1 MITFFIFHFADV
13 SQISPGIKID
23 NINAS
28 SFFTTKFSNI
38 FAKVLELP
46 TNRLEV
52 QYNESSGEFL
62 VNARSLSSSQK
73 NEVLDKMKDSSF
85 ITLIQ
90 KEISED
96 KELKELKVKNS
107 SQPSIKPVLSKLT
120 YPT

>member
-1 MITFFIFHFADV
+1 M
-13 SQISPGIKID
+13 
-23 NINAS
+23 
-28 SFFTTKFSNI
+28 
-38 FAKVLELP
+38 P

-85 ITLIQ
+85 ISLIQ
-90 KEISED
+90 KEINED

-120 YPT
+120 YST